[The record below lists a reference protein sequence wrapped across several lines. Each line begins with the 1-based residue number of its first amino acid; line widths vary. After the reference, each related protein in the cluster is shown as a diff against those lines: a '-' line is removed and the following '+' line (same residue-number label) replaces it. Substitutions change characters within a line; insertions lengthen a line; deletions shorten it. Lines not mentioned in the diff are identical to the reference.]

1 MKVLNAKAVAQAAAF
16 FPYVPGD
23 PNRAWA
29 PQAGAWV
36 LPHFRLHRLPAAINQ
51 VGLFMSRQTKLLS
64 DLPLKDPA
72 QA

>member
-1 MKVLNAKAVAQAAAF
+1 MKDLQTRRRRKLPPF

>member
-1 MKVLNAKAVAQAAAF
+1 MKVLKAKAVAQAAAF
-16 FPYVPGD
+16 SLCPWR

-29 PQAGAWV
+29 PQASAWV
-36 LPHFRLHRLPAAINQ
+36 LPHFRLHRLSAAINQ